1 MKTYI
6 VNNGN
11 FSAKGF
17 SGYTAKGERIH
28 IFERQMESIGIK
40 KGDDL
45 KGKLPFYIL
54 AEPKSYGAR
63 LDEKGQPIPNADGSF
78 GITNRLT
85 ATAIFSTIDQLGQ
98 AFVEEKTLDAR
109 IDKMVND
116 AVKSYKLDDASIDAM
131 ANVAF

>member
-1 MKTYI
+1 MQKFI
-6 VNNGN
+6 INNGS

-45 KGKLPFYIL
+45 KGKLPFYVL

-63 LDEKGQPIPNADGSF
+63 LDDKGQPIPNADGSF

-85 ATAIFSTIDQLGQ
+85 CTAIFSSIDQLGQ

-116 AVKSYKLDDASIDAM
+116 AVASYKLDTAKVGELSTSAI
-131 ANVAF
+131 